1 MITLATLCADCSKET
16 YVREKSRTVDQLEG
30 RVESV
35 SSSMTDD
42 QPTEETNLLLTARR
56 DDDCLTP
63 VNNFPRDVLK
73 PVENLGEGI
82 FGEVS
87 VFCITV

>member
-1 MITLATLCADCSKET
+1 VKET
-16 YVREKSRTVDQLEG
+16 DVREQSVSSSHREG

-35 SSSMTDD
+35 SEEPS
-42 QPTEETNLLLTARR
+42 EETNLLLTAPR

-63 VNNFPRDVLK
+63 VNSFPRDIVK

-82 FGEVS
+82 FGQVS
-87 VFCITV
+87 